1 MPREKAILV
10 GCGSKRDE
18 WEVRSSL
25 EELSRLADTAHA
37 EVVAV
42 FVQFRDKVDPAW
54 FIGHGKVEELAR
66 EAGSQAADLVVFD
79 RELTS
84 AQLHNL
90 ERLIPCKVIDR
101 TQLILDIFAMR
112 AHTKEGRLQVEL
124 AQLQYLLPRLSGRGR
139 ELSRLGGGIGTRG
152 PGETQ
157 LETDRRHIRRRIRD
171 IRRELERVK
180 KHRALHRSRRQKNE
194 IPLVALVG
202 YTNAGKSTLLNR
214 LIGSDVL
221 AEDRLFA
228 TLDPTSRA
236 LPLPSGE
243 TVLLTDTVGFIRHL
257 PHQLVAAFR
266 STLEQVKE
274 ADLLLH
280 VVDMSHPEA
289 QEQIAAVD
297 EVLKELE
304 ASHLPV
310 LLVFN
315 KADRVT
321 EPPLLAPGRN
331 AITISA
337 FSDRDLERLVHAI
350 DARLN
355 ETAVNGRAEIPAA
368 KGDWL
373 AWLHSRAQVLETEI
387 DGSCLRVT
395 FRMPKRHFD
404 RLPPDLRAQ
413 IYILS
418 M

>member
-1 MPREKAILV
+1 MV

-18 WEVRSSL
+18 WEMRSSL
-25 EELSRLADTAHA
+25 EELSLLADTARA
-37 EVVAV
+37 EVVAT
-42 FVQFRDKVDPAW
+42 FVQFRDKIDPAW
-54 FIGHGKVEELAR
+54 FIGRGKAEEIAR
-66 EAGSQAADLVVFD
+66 EADEQAIDLVVFD
-79 RELTS
+79 RELTP

-112 AHTKEGRLQVEL
+112 AQTKEGRLQVEL
-124 AQLQYLLPRLSGRGR
+124 AQLQYLLPRLSGRGK

-171 IRRELERVK
+171 IRRELEQVK
-180 KHRALHRSRRQKNE
+180 KHRALHQTRRRKNE
-194 IPLVALVG
+194 ILQVAIVG

-214 LIGSDVL
+214 LTDSDVL

-228 TLDPTSRA
+228 TLDPTSRV

-243 TVLLTDTVGFIRHL
+243 MVLLTDTVGFIRHL

-266 STLEQVKE
+266 STLKQVKE

-289 QEQIAAVD
+289 QEQIGVVEAVL
-297 EVLKELE
+297 EELG

-315 KADRVT
+315 KADQVT
-321 EPPLLAPGRN
+321 QVPLLAPGRD

-337 FSDRDLERLVHAI
+337 FSDKDLERLVHAI
-350 DARLN
+350 DARLHDA
-355 ETAVNGRAEIPAA
+355 AVIGRAEIPAE

-373 AWLHSRAQVLETEI
+373 ALLHRRAQVQETEM
-387 DGSCLRVT
+387 DGSCLKIT
-395 FRMPKRHFD
+395 FRMPKRRFD
-404 RLPPDLRAQ
+404 RLPSDLRSHIQ
-413 IYILS
+413 ILS